1 MKKQKY
7 EIFEKQQIFNLAKD
21 KLVKHGCNNRNASA
35 VANTITDAEL
45 NGCPA
50 HGLFRL
56 PGFVA
61 SLKSGKANG
70 KSNPKISQIAPV
82 VYRIEGESGFS
93 SLALNV
99 TFKPLIRSA
108 RKNGMAA
115 AAIVDILHFSA
126 LWHEVEYLAKK
137 GLIGF
142 AFTVGK
148 PVVAPSGARAP
159 FFGTNPMAFSW
170 PRKNKNPMVF
180 DQASAAMARGE
191 IMIAARES
199 HKLPQGVGIDRYG
212 KNTSDP
218 GKILDGC
225 QLSFGGYKGSSI
237 AMMIELLSSGLIGE
251 NFSYERGKNDNN
263 DGGPTRGGEL
273 LIAINPNLFGNKNN
287 WQSHSEKFFKELL
300 KLEGTRL
307 PGDRRIKNKKISKTK
322 GVKVSKE
329 IIEKIY
335 EL

>member
-7 EIFEKQQIFNLAKD
+7 VLFEKEQIFKLAKE
-21 KLVKHGCNNRNASA
+21 KLIKNGCNNRNASA
-35 VANTITDAEL
+35 VANTITDAEI
-45 NGCPA
+45 NGCPS

-82 VYRIEGESGFS
+82 VYRIEGGSGFS

-99 TFKPLIRSA
+99 SFNPLIRSA

-126 LWHEVEYLAKK
+126 LWHEVEYLAQK

-148 PVVAPSGARAP
+148 PVVSPSGGKAP

-191 IMIAARES
+191 IMIAARDG

-225 QLSFGGYKGSSI
+225 QLPFGGYKGSSI

-287 WQSHSEKFFKELL
+287 WQSHSESFFKELL
-300 KLEGTRL
+300 KLGGTRL
-307 PGDRRIKNKKISKTK
+307 PGDRRIKNKEISKIK

-329 IIEKIY
+329 MIEKIY